1 MTWLVALFLAAHALI
16 HASFVSPRP
25 PASAGGPEWPFEL
38 ARSWLLS
45 PLGLD
50 ANATRVVG
58 VVLIV
63 VTLAGFAVAA
73 LATLG
78 VLGEGLF
85 APGIAVG
92 SVASIALLAA
102 FFHPWLVLGVGID
115 AVLLYAV
122 LVARWS
128 PAGGLPG

>member
-1 MTWLVALFLAAHALI
+1 MTWLFALFLAAHALI

-25 PASAGGPEWPFEL
+25 PATAGGPEWPFEL

-50 ANATRVVG
+50 ANATRIVG
-58 VVLIV
+58 VVLIL

-73 LATLG
+73 LSTLG
-78 VLGEGLF
+78 ILGGDLF
-85 APGIAVG
+85 APGVVAG
-92 SVASIALLAA
+92 SIASIALLAA

-115 AVLLYAV
+115 AVLLWAV

-128 PAGGLPG
+128 PSGGLPG